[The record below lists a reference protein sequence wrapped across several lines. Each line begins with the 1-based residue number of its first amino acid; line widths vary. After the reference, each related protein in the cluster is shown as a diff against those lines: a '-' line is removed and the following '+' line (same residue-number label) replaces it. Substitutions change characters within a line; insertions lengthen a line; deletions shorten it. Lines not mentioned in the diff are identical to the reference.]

1 MSLTR
6 QWSAKVVGVHY
17 DMCVVL
23 YSNMGYTDGKTESD
37 LLIEESDIEDDFG
50 HVQVMKV

>member
-23 YSNMGYTDGKTESD
+23 YSNMGDTDRKHWPAYQLRYS
-37 LLIEESDIEDDFG
+37 IEPAFQKG
-50 HVQVMKV
+50 QRWTT